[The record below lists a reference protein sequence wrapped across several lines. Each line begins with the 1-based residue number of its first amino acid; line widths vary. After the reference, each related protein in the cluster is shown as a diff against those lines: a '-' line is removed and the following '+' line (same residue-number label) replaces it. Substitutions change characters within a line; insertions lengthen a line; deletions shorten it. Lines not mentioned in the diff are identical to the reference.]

1 MSAQLLRRDGRAP
14 CLRCPQSPTHV
25 PGGDQ
30 AQDHILQASREAHPF
45 ATGTDG
51 ASGSRKHTRAPRQQ
65 IKCSLAGRTWGLV
78 LSCPRTPMPGLILKK
93 LSPWQCQ
100 AAGLSWRGPLG
111 PRDPGQPWPDL
122 PMAHLACPDHLASC
136 VHAWAS
142 SSVGPGQ
149 ESHAGPGSGGWGS
162 GDPWPLGWTLWQ
174 GVQKALLSVVGGL
187 MGKGGDHGPRQNRSR
202 GDGWARRKVLESGLG
217 GEGPPLSVSPSYTQ
231 AQAMPWEQWA
241 CLLEPWTARSPP
253 PLMRQGMHWP
263 GEEGALLGG
272 LAVPQHFTW
281 A

>member
-1 MSAQLLRRDGRAP
+1 M
-14 CLRCPQSPTHV
+14 
-25 PGGDQ
+25 
-30 AQDHILQASREAHPF
+30 AH
-45 ATGTDG
+45 GTQ
-51 ASGSRKHTRAPRQQ
+51 GSR
-65 IKCSLAGRTWGLV
+65 GR
-78 LSCPRTPMPGLILKK
+78 IF
-93 LSPWQCQ
+93 
-100 AAGLSWRGPLG
+100 
-111 PRDPGQPWPDL
+111 PWPIWPAL
-122 PMAHLACPDHLASC
+122 TTWPVVSTP
-136 VHAWAS
+136 
-142 SSVGPGQ
+142 GPHPQWVRARSLTQGLGQ
-149 ESHAGPGSGGWGS
+149 GAGGS

-187 MGKGGDHGPRQNRSR
+187 TGKGGDHGPRQNRSR
-202 GDGWARRKVLESGLG
+202 GNGWARRKVLESGLG

-241 CLLEPWTARSPP
+241 CLLEPWAARSPP